1 MEDLFVA
8 LESSFITPSDEA
20 GAIPYLTTESFGA
33 SWESVISS
41 PFDFEAAELGP
52 TLTTGFQDLDPYFLS
67 PPSVEPPLVD
77 PLIGLVTY
85 CWEVPPTECNIYP
98 TYEFFAG
105 AIDASESDFTY
116 FASPYEGDGTY
127 AADETSQP
135 EFYLEEQEALIHP
148 EITTNTEV
156 DSTGIETETD
166 QTWWAESWWSDPS
179 DNLNYIK
186 RPSILPYF
194 EDNTWTTPKA
204 WWRGAISID
213 VDSVDLTE
221 QLFPASIALST
232 LEEPELSIPQSP
244 DLLTPKFDYFIQE
257 SNVSSQEPS
266 VQPIGQEFHDENFT
280 TTPELLAY
288 SPTISENIELE
299 PHHGIPL
306 HYGLP
311 LSLQT
316 SAPKIIENKPYS
328 PSAGPDANE
337 SVKSL
342 AETSE
347 VDLVDGIQ
355 Q

>member
-1 MEDLFVA
+1 M
-8 LESSFITPSDEA
+8 
-20 GAIPYLTTESFGA
+20 
-33 SWESVISS
+33 
-41 PFDFEAAELGP
+41 
-52 TLTTGFQDLDPYFLS
+52 
-67 PPSVEPPLVD
+67 
-77 PLIGLVTY
+77 
-85 CWEVPPTECNIYP
+85 
-98 TYEFFAG
+98 
-105 AIDASESDFTY
+105 
-116 FASPYEGDGTY
+116 
-127 AADETSQP
+127 
-135 EFYLEEQEALIHP
+135 EEQEALIHP